1 MARLAI
7 SIAHGLPPDAAQAE
21 FRQTISEARTRFP
34 GWIEKLDWTEDNQS
48 VTVAG
53 SGFILRCWCDE
64 RDLHVEGTI
73 PLAWKLFENAIR
85 SKIKRDIDRTLI
97 TYRR

>member
-21 FRQTISEARTRFP
+21 FRQAISEARTRFP

-53 SGFILRCWCDE
+53 SGFVLRCWCDE

-85 SKIKRDIDRTLI
+85 GRIKRDIDTALV
-97 TYRR
+97 TYQR